1 MLCYAG
7 KLEDGLH
14 CGVSVCG
21 CWSHSSV
28 WAAFGCGFFWLIAK
42 CPALSPAD
50 RTPPPSQTSSLEI
63 LPPKRFSSFLTSS
76 HFIPPPFPLFV
87 CICRPS
93 ASPLT
98 LHREQSQGSKV
109 RLCLSLFHSL
119 SLSRFVLS
127 IEPLPLGPSALSV
140 SLWPADLCFVSCMTT
155 HFYPGGWCSDAP
167 SDRVSI

>member
-1 MLCYAG
+1 MLSHALLCREIGGWTA
-7 KLEDGLH
+7 LR
-14 CGVSVCG
+14 CVCVWMLITQQCLDRFWVWLLLIDSQMSG
-21 CWSHSSV
+21 AQSSRSHPTSLSDV
-28 WAAFGCGFFWLIAK
+28 FVGNLATQALFF
-42 CPALSPAD
+42 
-50 RTPPPSQTSSLEI
+50 
-63 LPPKRFSSFLTSS
+63 SFLTSS

-140 SLWPADLCFVSCMTT
+140 SL
-155 HFYPGGWCSDAP
+155 
-167 SDRVSI
+167 